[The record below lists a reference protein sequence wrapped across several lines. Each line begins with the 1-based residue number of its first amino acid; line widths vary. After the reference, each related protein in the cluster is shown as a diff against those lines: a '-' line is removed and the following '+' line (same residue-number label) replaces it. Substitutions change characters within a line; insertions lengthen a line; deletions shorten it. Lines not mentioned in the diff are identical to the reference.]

1 MASNFS
7 GSLMVRMKAKPR
19 TETSG
24 RAAQMRHAAP
34 SSCAPRVITSST
46 SVMTGGS
53 TSGSTKARLSKCAWA
68 VGRYLDSPWA
78 RPISLG
84 QAVALIER
92 VHLAAAQGAGAGLQ
106 ALAAALP
113 MPISSIALRRC
124 PALPPTIAER
134 IADHRAQLVADSVLY
149 RQALAAAA
157 AGRGW
162 TVYWYE
168 AERVFDDA
176 AMALAVQDIRAFL
189 DAMGKCCGPPWQAKH
204 KLAAAAAL
212 AARGRRGT

>member
-1 MASNFS
+1 MGGRSEAGATVGVAEHGNSAFVVTVAPN
-7 GSLMVRMKAKPR
+7 GSLLDRRRLAL
-19 TETSG
+19 TSG
-24 RAAQMRHAAP
+24 LPTHP
-34 SSCAPRVITSST
+34 YHHE
-46 SVMTGGS
+46 G
-53 TSGSTKARLSKCAWA
+53 AWA